1 MQLNRCFNYDKFRRV
16 FKGFNEAIVGEP
28 TSLVIGV
35 GTGASNILDLNMV
48 RSQISARGVWLV
60 FRPNSIVKNVDDASI
75 NRICFKPC
83 IIDKNI
89 DNVSF
94 RVIADVQVPP
104 SGGSM
109 DRALSTYSNEHIL
122 RIFNVVRRG
131 IAETIIGLFKI
142 FGVIDIITPGASN
155 TGSMDMRYSSIIDPL
170 LLKAEVVGSLTY
182 LIKLIQ
188 ISHPGTTDRIEI
200 KKRVDKI
207 RDAIL
212 ERRGTSIIYKLDYS
226 QKELSNRDMLKVIEI
241 FEAISRGNVAG
252 STDLIDIIR
261 DGAIYELALPPIEI
275 GSPRYNSIFNH
286 LKSMD
291 PERLYI
297 IAIGDNYINRIEDDL
312 INNGIEIRN
321 KMILK
326 ILKSDFPPTI
336 LVIKSLSIDEA
347 KEAIESIRNVSQIKF
362 NSSQ

>member
-1 MQLNRCFNYDKFRRV
+1 MLNRCFNYDNFRRV
-16 FKGFNEAIVGEP
+16 FRGFDEAIVGET

-35 GTGASNILDLNMV
+35 GTGASNILDLNMI
-48 RSQISARGVWLV
+48 RFQISARGVWLV
-60 FRPNSIVKNVDDASI
+60 FRPNSIVRNVDDTSI
-75 NRICFKPC
+75 DRICFKPC

-94 RVIADVQVPP
+94 RVVANIQVPP
-104 SGGSM
+104 SGGSI
-109 DRALSTYSNEHIL
+109 DRALTIYGNENIL

-131 IAETIIGLFKI
+131 IAETINGLFKV
-142 FGVIDIITPGASN
+142 FGVIDIITLGASN
-155 TGSMDMRYSSIIDPL
+155 TGSIDHRYSSIIDPL
-170 LLKAEVVGSLTY
+170 LLKAESVGSLTY

-188 ISHPGTTDRIEI
+188 ISDPGTTDENEI

-212 ERRGTSIIYKLDYS
+212 MRRGTSIIYKWDYS
-226 QKELSNRDMLKVIEI
+226 QKELRNKDILKVVEI
-241 FEAISRGNVAG
+241 FEAISRGSVAG

-286 LKSMD
+286 IKSID
-291 PERLYI
+291 PERLNI
-297 IAIGDNYINRIEDDL
+297 IAIGNNYINRIEGDL
-312 INNGIEIRN
+312 INNGIKVRN

-326 ILKSDFPPTI
+326 IIKNDFPPTM

-347 KEAIESIRNVSQIKF
+347 EEAIESIGNISQIKS